1 MEERHPTMTMRYPGS
16 FNSFVP
22 RVTGQ
27 VISFVRD
34 PKKYRINQYVQLVRS
49 EASIGVY
56 YKIHVDD
63 GMRLEAPDEHV
74 WHDGAMRPRWKH
86 EGIRHD
92 LVEFQTVRKDY
103 GFTIGWKALKQ
114 ADYQILF
121 GYTAK
126 ARNQAMMDRTQE
138 AITLLETTSNWGGHY
153 ATADALN
160 GGAGQWDLAS
170 GDKSSPNYLAIKKT
184 LDAALERV
192 HLDTNGAVADYEEG
206 DEPPFLLI
214 ISPRLALKMAQTSE
228 IHDYLAQ
235 SPFALGQVK
244 GRVKGQNARWGLPEE
259 LYGVC
264 KIVVEN
270 AVRVSER
277 PKADG
282 SNAAITG
289 SPAPRRFIKSNDSAI
304 LLCRPGS
311 LDGQYGAP
319 SFSTAQ
325 IYYYDKEMEVETF
338 DENRDRL
345 TDGHVT
351 QDIKAVL
358 TAPAS
363 GFLIQDCLSTE

>member
-1 MEERHPTMTMRYPGS
+1 MTAQYPGS

-34 PKKYRINQYVQLVRS
+34 PKKYRVNQYTQLVKS
-49 EASIGVY
+49 DNSVGVY
-56 YKIHVDD
+56 YKIHADD
-63 GMRLEAPDEHV
+63 GMRLESIDEHT
-74 WHDGAMRPRWKH
+74 WHDGALRPRWKNEGVRH
-86 EGIRHD
+86 ET
-92 LVEFQTVRKDY
+92 VEFQTVRQDF
-103 GFTIGWKALKQ
+103 GFTIGWKTLKQ
-114 ADYQILF
+114 ADYNILF

-126 ARNQAMMDRTQE
+126 ARNQAMMARTQE
-138 AITLLETTSNWGGHY
+138 VITLLETTSNWGTHY

-160 GGAGQWDLAS
+160 GGAGSWDTAS
-170 GDKSSPNYLAIKKT
+170 SDKTSPNYLAIKKT

-214 ISPRLALKMAQTSE
+214 LSPRAALKMSQTSE

-264 KIVVEN
+264 KVVVEN

-277 PKADG
+277 PKA
-282 SNAAITG
+282 SAAEAAVTG

-304 LLCRPGS
+304 LMCRPGS

-325 IYYYDKEMEVETF
+325 IYYYDKEMTVEAF
-338 DENRDRL
+338 DETRDRL

-351 QDIKAVL
+351 QDVKAVL
-358 TAPAS
+358 AAPAS
-363 GFLIQDCLSTE
+363 GFLITDLLSAE